1 MRTCVPLVIGAVV
14 LVTASAAYATGYRVG
29 FGSQQ
34 EGPSHASVGVAVRVS
49 SSAPGAPGN
58 SSEGGS
64 SPGEPLGG
72 TETSPKRT
80 EAESSTVDTCVVE
93 PKRIPCAPQPEAPEK
108 PAAAQ
113 PAVSPV
119 VLATTVA
126 SRLALPA
133 GAIEV
138 SPSKRM
144 AGLTG
149 AASWFWLSPS
159 PPPQSLSASAGR
171 ERVTVTASIGA
182 VRWNFGE
189 GEPFLGGTGVAYR
202 PGAPPPAAVLHV
214 YQTRCLPGDQGH
226 DPNVA
231 SSCGPNGY
239 EVQAAIEW
247 RVSFQATG
255 PITTGG
261 PLPSRTTAATFTYPV
276 TEARAFLTNAGGT

>member
-1 MRTCVPLVIGAVV
+1 MRTCVPLIIGMVV
-14 LVTASAAYATGYRVG
+14 LLTVSAAYATSYQVG
-29 FGSQQ
+29 IGSQQ
-34 EGPSHASVGVAVRVS
+34 EGRSHASIGAGVRVS
-49 SSAPGAPGN
+49 VSAPGAPG
-58 SSEGGS
+58 SSGEGGS
-64 SPGEPLGG
+64 SPVEPLGG
-72 TETSPKRT
+72 GETPSKT
-80 EAESSTVDTCVVE
+80 EAESSPVNTCEVE

-113 PAVSPV
+113 PAVSPA

-126 SRLALPA
+126 TRLALPA
-133 GAIEV
+133 GAIEA
-138 SPSKRM
+138 SPSRHT

-159 PPPQSLSASAGR
+159 PSPQSLSASAGR
-171 ERVTVTASIGA
+171 ERVTVTASVSA

-189 GEPFLGGTGVAYR
+189 GEPLLSGPGVAYR
-202 PGAPPPAAVLHV
+202 PGTPPPAAVLHI

-247 RVSFQATG
+247 RVSFQASG

-261 PLPSRTTAATFTYPV
+261 SLPSRTTAAAVTYPV